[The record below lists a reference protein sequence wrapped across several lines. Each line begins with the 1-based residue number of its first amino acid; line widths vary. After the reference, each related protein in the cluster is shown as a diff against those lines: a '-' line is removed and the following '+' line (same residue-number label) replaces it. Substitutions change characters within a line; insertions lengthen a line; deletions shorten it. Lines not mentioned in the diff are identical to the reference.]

1 MKKHMKEIIRQ
12 AKQDDDT
19 TITAIV
25 LEHFRDQG
33 FEIVSKKDLK
43 KTKKTIKQLNS
54 TINEL
59 VHDNW
64 EIAMRLY
71 ESEIANIDQENTNV
85 YISSK
90 ADVNPIT
97 TQAETAGLRQGADA
111 KEMEMEIDVIINSLD
126 NHINKMTKVIDDAN
140 LTRIK
145 FELDEQ
151 EAMLDEPMDQIDDP
165 AMDEAVNLYMY
176 YIEMDHTPYQA
187 RLMALL
193 HVKEKIEDTGY
204 EAYWIDVYNNLKLVK
219 FTI

>member
-1 MKKHMKEIIRQ
+1 MKKHIKEIIRQ
-12 AKQDDDT
+12 AKQDGNAE
-19 TITAIV
+19 ITAMV
-25 LEHFRDQG
+25 LEHFEKQG
-33 FEIVSKKDLK
+33 FELVSKKDLK
-43 KTKKTIKQLNS
+43 KQEKTIKQLNS

-64 EIAMRLY
+64 QIAMRLY
-71 ESEIANIDQENTNV
+71 EAGLHTNNPENTTIEAKTPETETL
-85 YISSK
+85 IS
-90 ADVNPIT
+90 
-97 TQAETAGLRQGADA
+97 TQAETAGLRQGAEA
-111 KEMEMEIDVIINSLD
+111 MEMEIDVIINSLD

-165 AMDEAVNLYMY
+165 ALDEAVNLYMY
-176 YIEMDHTPYQA
+176 YIEMGHTPYQA

-204 EAYWIDVYNNLKLVK
+204 EAYWIDVYNHLKLVK